1 MNRSLTL
8 LALGT
13 LMAAVSLAAIPD
25 PVKTDSGS
33 VAGTSNKD
41 ASVRMFKGIPF
52 AAPPVGDLRWRV
64 AQPPAKWEG
73 VKMATEFS
81 PTCSNGAAGGR
92 GGRGKGGQG
101 KGGAPNGNPD
111 QAKAKAAPAAGR
123 GPAGPAPSE
132 DCLYINVWTPAKSAG
147 DKLPVM
153 VWTYGGGFT
162 GGSGSDNWY
171 DGEALAKKGVVVVT
185 YNYRLGTFG
194 FFAHPDLVAES
205 SHHTTGNYAMTDML
219 AALHWVRKNI
229 AGFGGDPRKVTID
242 GESAGAIAVAA
253 MVGSPEMKGLFIRAA
268 AQSGAWMGLK
278 IDKQKTMAEAEAQ
291 GKIAAGTHSIAELR
305 AMSTADVSQNLG
317 GVTTGMIV
325 DGWIIPEDQS
335 ITYAKG
341 KQNDVDILVGSNR
354 DEGTFFVRGN
364 VTAEQAKAD
373 AQKNYG
379 DFSAEF
385 LKLWPASTDAE
396 AAASGLARSRDEVGW
411 HMRTWAELQTKKG
424 RKAYVY
430 YFTHVPPGSG
440 ARGASHT
447 AEISYMYGNP
457 RGAVWTDEDKK
468 LSDIMTSYW
477 ANFIATG
484 DPNGKGLP
492 KWDAYNMKT
501 NDGKAMVLGDTVEFG
516 PQIDVPRLA
525 FFDKFYAIE
534 QTK

>member
-1 MNRSLTL
+1 MNRSLIL
-8 LALGT
+8 LILGT
-13 LMAAVSLAAIPD
+13 LTVAVSLAAIPD

-33 VAGTSNKD
+33 VGGTANTD

-52 AAPPVGDLRWRV
+52 AAPPVGDLRWKE
-64 AQPPAKWEG
+64 AQPPVKWDG
-73 VKMATEFS
+73 VKAATEFS
-81 PTCSNGAAGGR
+81 PTCANGAAGGR
-92 GGRGKGGQG
+92 GR
-101 KGGAPNGNPD
+101 GGAPKGGGA
-111 QAKAKAAPAAGR
+111 AKGAA
-123 GPAGPAPSE
+123 PAGPAPSE
-132 DCLYINVWTPAKSAG
+132 DCLYVNVWTPAKAAG

-153 VWTYGGGFT
+153 IWTYGGGFT
-162 GGSGSDNWY
+162 GGSGSDSWY

-219 AALHWVRKNI
+219 AAFRWVQKNI
-229 AGFGGDPRKVTID
+229 AAFGGDPRKVTID

-253 MVGSPEMKGLFIRAA
+253 MVGSPEAKGLFIRAA
-268 AQSGAWMGLK
+268 AQSGAWMGLS
-278 IDKQKTMAEAEAQ
+278 IAKQKTMAEAEAQ
-291 GKIAAGTHSIAELR
+291 GKTAAGAHSIAELR
-305 AMSTADVSQNLG
+305 AMATADVSQNLR
-317 GVTTGMIV
+317 GVSAGMIV
-325 DGWIIPEDQS
+325 DGWIIPEDES
-335 ITYAKG
+335 ITFAKG
-341 KQNDVDILVGSNR
+341 KQNVVDILVGSNR
-354 DEGTFFVRGN
+354 DEGTFFGGGN
-364 VTAEQAKAD
+364 VTAEQAKPRAE
-373 AQKNYG
+373 KTFG
-379 DFSAEF
+379 DLAPDF
-385 LKLWPASTDAE
+385 LKLYPASTDVE

-411 HMRTWAELQTKKG
+411 HMRTWAELETKKG

-430 YFTHVPPGSG
+430 YFTHVPPNSG

-468 LSDIMTSYW
+468 LSDVMTSYW

-492 KWDAYNMKT
+492 KWEAYSVKS
-501 NDGKAMVLGDTVEFG
+501 DGKAMVLGDTVEFG

-525 FFDKFYAIE
+525 FFDKVYALE

>member
-1 MNRSLTL
+1 
-8 LALGT
+8 
-13 LMAAVSLAAIPD
+13 MAVVSLAAIPD

-52 AAPPVGDLRWRV
+52 AAPPVGELRWKA
-64 AQPPAKWEG
+64 AQPPAKWDG
-73 VKMATEFS
+73 VKTATEFS
-81 PTCSNGAAGGR
+81 PTCANGAGGGR
-92 GGRGKGGQG
+92 GRGRGR
-101 KGGAPNGNPD
+101 GGAP
-111 QAKAKAAPAAGR
+111 R
-123 GPAGPAPSE
+123 GGAPAGPAPSE

-162 GGSGSDNWY
+162 GGSGSDIWY
-171 DGEALAKKGVVVVT
+171 DGEALARKGVVVVT

-205 SHHTTGNYAMTDML
+205 PHHTTGNYAMTDML
-219 AALHWVRKNI
+219 AALHWVQKNI
-229 AGFGGDPRKVTID
+229 AAFGGDPRKVTID
-242 GESAGAIAVAA
+242 GESAGAIAVSA
-253 MVGSPEMKGLFIRAA
+253 MVGSPEAKGLFIRAA
-268 AQSGAWMGLK
+268 AQSGAWMGLS
-278 IDKQKTMAEAEAQ
+278 IAKQKTMAEAEAQ
-291 GKIAAGTHSIAELR
+291 GMTAAGTHSIAELR
-305 AMSTADVSQNLG
+305 AMSTADVSQNLR
-317 GVTTGMIV
+317 GVSAGMIV

-335 ITYAKG
+335 ITFAKG

-354 DEGTFFVRGN
+354 DEGTFFGGGN
-364 VTAEQAKAD
+364 VTAEQAKTR
-373 AQKNYG
+373 
-379 DFSAEF
+379 AEKTFGSLAPDF

-396 AAASGLARSRDEVGW
+396 ASASGLARSRDEVGW
-411 HMRTWAELQTKKG
+411 HMRTWAEMQTKKG

-430 YFTHVPPGSG
+430 YFTHVPPGGG

-516 PQIDVPRLA
+516 PQIEVPLLA